1 MYSFT
6 RGGEE
11 EEDALVARSS
21 FSKSTMTRPNKHR
34 DRVSKMRAGVF
45 VIDRNLNTCLVL
57 QPDPYPRSSTHK
69 TPFRKYVDVTTNDIK
84 VHTTI
89 RSHNEHT
96 ESADFCDSYTESFPK
111 NVVQFTADPSNKVCP
126 RYFEYNYFQNSHD
139 NQTLVNKIKLASLIE
154 DTHIEKIQIPRGISE
169 AGESL
174 LITALREFGEETRC
188 VNSDFIIYTKPFELT
203 WTDDG
208 TRWTYMIY
216 VAYTPDPLR
225 IWYID
230 DGGGVA
236 GGDEDDE
243 DGDKNDE
250 SNTITRINFHR
261 TKDDFYPFDE
271 KGKLSCD
278 IIPLLPETHE
288 NAGRYVA
295 FMSCWVYFEYL
306 TDMIEKRRLYRKTNY
321 LEFIG
326 LCMKLIPYF
335 ENYQPIPGV
344 FYRIELQRSTV

>member
-6 RGGEE
+6 PGGEE
-11 EEDALVARSS
+11 CAGVVRSS
-21 FSKSTMTRPNKHR
+21 FSKSTIIRPNKRR

-57 QPDPYPRSSTHK
+57 QPDPYPPRSSTHK
-69 TPFRKYVDVTTNDIK
+69 TPFGKHAVDVTTNAIK
-84 VHTTI
+84 VQTTI
-89 RSHNEHT
+89 RAHNEN
-96 ESADFCDSYTESFPK
+96 ECADFCDSYTESFPK
-111 NVVQFTADPSNKVCP
+111 NVVQFTADPSNKVFP
-126 RYFEYNYFQNSHD
+126 RYFEYNYFQDSHD
-139 NQTLVNKIKLASLIE
+139 KQTLVNKIKLASLIE
-154 DTHIEKIQIPRGISE
+154 ETHIEKIQIPRGISE

-188 VNSDFIIYTKPFELT
+188 VNSDFIIYPEPFELT

-230 DGGGVA
+230 AGGGG
-236 GGDEDDE
+236 GGDDD
-243 DGDKNDE
+243 DE

-261 TKDDFYPFDE
+261 TKDNVEFFYPFDVQ
-271 KGKLSCD
+271 GKLSCD
-278 IIPLLPETHE
+278 VIPLLPETHE

-295 FMSCWVYFEYL
+295 FMSCLVYFEYL
-306 TDMIEKRRLYRKTNY
+306 RDMIEKRRLYRKTNY
-321 LEFIG
+321 LEFIS
-326 LCMKLIPYF
+326 LCLKLIPYF
-335 ENYQPIPGV
+335 KNYQHTPGV
-344 FYRIELQRSTV
+344 FYRIELQRSTM